1 MAHTYTVTQETTLLP
16 FLFETLSLQEGWPK
30 KTVKQRLQG
39 ASIMVNAQVVTKH
52 DTPLH
57 TGDLITIGSAQSG
70 RQQTGTPQRSLE
82 ILYQD
87 KALIAINK
95 PAGLLSV
102 GTNRENKNHALSL
115 LRTQLSRRKNS
126 IRLWPVHRLDRDTSG
141 ILLFATS
148 KEIREA
154 VMERWDRTEKSY
166 LAIVEG
172 IPAKE
177 TDTITQPLR
186 LDETR
191 YQMHVGAHRD
201 AKPAIT
207 HYRLKRRHNNR
218 SLLEVDI
225 DTGRQHQIRAHLA
238 WMGHP
243 VVGDARYGSKPVKR
257 EEGRMGLHATRL
269 RFTHPLSRQEITI
282 EIDAPADFYQLI

>member
-1 MAHTYTVTQETTLLP
+1 
-16 FLFETLSLQEGWPK
+16 
-30 KTVKQRLQG
+30 
-39 ASIMVNAQVVTKH
+39 MVNAQIVTKH

-82 ILYQD
+82 ILYHD

-141 ILLFATS
+141 ILLFATL

-154 VMERWDRTEKSY
+154 VIERW
-166 LAIVEG
+166 G
-172 IPAKE
+172 
-177 TDTITQPLR
+177 LR
-186 LDETR
+186 SHTT
-191 YQMHVGAHRD
+191 VSNGV
-201 AKPAIT
+201 T
-207 HYRLKRRHNNR
+207 
-218 SLLEVDI
+218 
-225 DTGRQHQIRAHLA
+225 T
-238 WMGHP
+238 
-243 VVGDARYGSKPVKR
+243 
-257 EEGRMGLHATRL
+257 T
-269 RFTHPLSRQEITI
+269 
-282 EIDAPADFYQLI
+282 APADFYQLI